1 MFELFFTVFQGFSVL
16 KLVFDPERALK
27 VFKHV
32 VYDRFAQLVLPDFL
46 LSEHLVDLILHLVG
60 NALFLDKL
68 QVLLWTEYEVM
79 FLEVELRLV

>member
-1 MFELFFTVFQGFSVL
+1 M
-16 KLVFDPERALK
+16 
-27 VFKHV
+27 
-32 VYDRFAQLVLPDFL
+32 YDRFAQLVLPDFL